1 MSDSAVVSTSRRA
14 RHITAETAAGLVRS
28 GDWVDYGAVLSM
40 PDAFDVA
47 LAARITE
54 LSDVKVR
61 GCLSLR
67 PRAVVEADPERD
79 HVSFFNWHMS
89 GYDRKHAD
97 VGAQNYIPCNLG
109 EIPDYYRRFIDP
121 VDVMVIKTCPV
132 DADGYFNFGMT
143 NAWHGAMA
151 ERAKIVIVEID
162 PAMPYLHGIAQGLHV
177 SQVDYVI
184 DGAGLPLPELPNAP
198 LTEADRAVGA
208 LIAAEIEDGACLQIG
223 IGAMPNAVCSL
234 LGTSGVQHLGV
245 HTEMLT
251 DGIVDLYR
259 AGIITGSAKNVHP
272 GKIVCT
278 FGVGSK
284 AMYDT
289 VNRNP
294 DFSFQPTDLTN
305 PPHLIRLNDRMV
317 SINNTTQM
325 DLQGQ
330 AASESDGHRHIS
342 GSGGQLQF
350 VRGSYASEGGKSFVC
365 MSSTYERKGVR
376 KSRVVVDMTPGNV
389 VTSPRSDMMY
399 VVTEYGIVNL
409 KGRSIPER
417 AKAMI
422 SIAHPD
428 FRDEL
433 TRDARA
439 RGLIPK
445 SFR

>member
-1 MSDSAVVSTSRRA
+1 
-14 RHITAETAAGLVRS
+14 
-28 GDWVDYGAVLSM
+28 
-40 PDAFDVA
+40 
-47 LAARITE
+47 
-54 LSDVKVR
+54 
-61 GCLSLR
+61 
-67 PRAVVEADPERD
+67 
-79 HVSFFNWHMS
+79 
-89 GYDRKHAD
+89 
-97 VGAQNYIPCNLG
+97 
-109 EIPDYYRRFIDP
+109 
-121 VDVMVIKTCPV
+121 
-132 DADGYFNFGMT
+132 
-143 NAWHGAMA
+143 
-151 ERAKIVIVEID
+151 
-162 PAMPYLHGIAQGLHV
+162 
-177 SQVDYVI
+177 
-184 DGAGLPLPELPNAP
+184 
-198 LTEADRAVGA
+198 
-208 LIAAEIEDGACLQIG
+208 
-223 IGAMPNAVCSL
+223 
-234 LGTSGVQHLGV
+234 V

-259 AGIITGSAKNVHP
+259 AGIVTGSAKNVHR

-284 AMYDT
+284 RMYDT
-289 VNRNP
+289 VDCNP
-294 DFSFQPTDLTN
+294 DFSLQPTDLTN

-365 MSSTYERKGVR
+365 MLSTYERKGVR

-433 TRDARA
+433 ERDARA

-445 SFR
+445 SFQ